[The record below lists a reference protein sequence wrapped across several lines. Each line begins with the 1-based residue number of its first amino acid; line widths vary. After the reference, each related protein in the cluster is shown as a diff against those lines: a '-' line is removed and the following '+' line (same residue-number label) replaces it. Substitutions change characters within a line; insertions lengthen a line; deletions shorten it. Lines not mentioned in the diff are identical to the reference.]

1 MTFLLKRALAFMP
14 GSLLVALSNL
24 EIEKDEEDKLE
35 LNADGWIVSFDKRS
49 QAVSY
54 SGRPMASFASI
65 ECIEAK
71 HSVTGK

>member
-24 EIEKDEEDKLE
+24 EIEKHEEDKLE
-35 LNADGWIVSFDKRS
+35 LNADGWTVSFDKRS

-54 SGRPMASFASI
+54 SGRPMAT
-65 ECIEAK
+65 
-71 HSVTGK
+71 HSDLPTVSAA